1 MLLGIKADEIVVEKE
16 EENKVMKKIKI
27 NGMACNHCKMTV
39 EKVLN
44 AIDGVIAPEDHWR
57 WPYQSWGINRRD
69 DAAWKLEFG
78 RTVEMDKLVIYTR
91 ADFPHDNWWE
101 KMTVTFS
108 DGSVEVLD
116 LVKGG
121 TAQIFNIKKNIEWL
135 EVSNLIKADDPSPF
149 PALTQLQVYGRG

>member
-1 MLLGIKADEIVVEKE
+1 
-16 EENKVMKKIKI
+16 
-27 NGMACNHCKMTV
+27 
-39 EKVLN
+39 
-44 AIDGVIAPEDHWR
+44 
-57 WPYQSWGINRRD
+57 
-69 DAAWKLEFG
+69 
-78 RTVEMDKLVIYTR
+78 
-91 ADFPHDNWWE
+91 
-101 KMTVTFS
+101 MTVTFS